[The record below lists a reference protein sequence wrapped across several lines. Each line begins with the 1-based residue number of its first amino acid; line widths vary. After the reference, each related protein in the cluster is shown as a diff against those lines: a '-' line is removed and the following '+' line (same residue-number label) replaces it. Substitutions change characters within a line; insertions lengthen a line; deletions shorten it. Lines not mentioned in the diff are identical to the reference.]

1 LQLGIA
7 YRQLRKN
14 LLSLLMISLAAQHRA
29 LAISLP
35 LLLLLAG
42 LPALAPAQSPP
53 PVSSAPYPG
62 TITLRVDATD
72 LDHRVMRVQQTLP
85 VRAANNVQPLSL
97 FFPRWLPG
105 NHAPN
110 GDVSRLAGLKINARS
125 AKGEQTL
132 AWQRDPLDTHRFQL
146 QLPAATSALEMQFEY
161 LSPVSSKSSGRVV
174 MTREMLNVQWNNL
187 VLYPA
192 GFEARNIPVN
202 ANLRLPTGWNYGTAL
217 RPTSNVNQDGVQFET
232 VSLET
237 LVDSPV
243 FAGRH
248 LRQYALDASGTARP
262 VALTVVADTAEQ
274 LKASDAQ
281 IEAHRELV
289 RQADKLFGS
298 RHFAHYDF
306 LLALS
311 DQQSGIGLEHH
322 QSSENGVKPNYFE
335 DWDKRV
341 GSRELLPHEYVHSWN
356 GKFRR
361 PADLNT
367 PHFNVPMQNS
377 LLWLYE
383 GQTQFWGWVLA
394 ARSGLVTVAQS
405 RDELAQ
411 NAASLDQRIGR
422 TWRNLQDTT
431 HDAVM
436 STRGRDKDWR
446 SWQRGSGDYYGE
458 ALLIWLDADSL
469 IREKTNNAKSMDDFA
484 RAFFAIRDGELGPV
498 TYRFEDI
505 VSSLNAVLP
514 FDWAAFLRKRL
525 DSNNAGAPL
534 DGLKRSGWQLVFRDK
549 PSEQYKAEEA
559 EDKVADFSYSI
570 GLRVDNDGKV
580 SGVQWDSPAFKAG
593 LAPGVTLLAVNQRAY
608 KAELMKSA
616 ITANKEDPAG
626 NSGQAQELELLVKD
640 ADLFRTVKIN
650 YRGGLRYPH
659 LERLPNTEDRLSALH
674 TPR

>member
-1 LQLGIA
+1 MRLFAQA
-7 YRQLRKN
+7 YA
-14 LLSLLMISLAAQHRA
+14 SSAFSALMWMGLTAGCLPSAHAQQPPQPAA
-29 LAISLP
+29 
-35 LLLLLAG
+35 
-42 LPALAPAQSPP
+42 
-53 PVSSAPYPG
+53 VSVSNAPYPG
-62 TITLRVDATD
+62 TISLRVDATD

-85 VRAANNVQPLSL
+85 VRAANSAQPLSL

-125 AKGEQTL
+125 AKGESPLVWT
-132 AWQRDPLDTHRFQL
+132 RDPLDTHRIQV
-146 QLPAATSALEMQFEY
+146 QLPAGTTALEMQFEY
-161 LSPVSSKSSGRVV
+161 LSPVSAKSSGRVV

-192 GFEARNIPVN
+192 GFEARNIQVS
-202 ANLRLPTGWNYGTAL
+202 ASLRLPANWNYGTAL
-217 RPTSNVNQDGVQFET
+217 RTNVNTTSNVNKEAVQFET

-243 FAGRH
+243 FAGQHVRKFE
-248 LRQYALDASGTARP
+248 LDAPGSARP
-262 VALTVVADTAEQ
+262 VSLTLLADTADK

-281 IEAHRELV
+281 MEAHRELV
-289 RQADKLFGS
+289 RQSDKLFGS

-311 DQQSGIGLEHH
+311 DNLSGIGLEHH
-322 QSSENGVKPNYFE
+322 QSSENAVKPNYFE

-394 ARSGLVTVAQS
+394 ARSGLTSTTQA

-411 NAASLDQRIGR
+411 NAASLDKRVGR
-422 TWRNLQDTT
+422 QWRNLQDTT
-431 HDAVM
+431 NDPIM
-436 STRGRDKDWR
+436 SGRGRDKDWR
-446 SWQRGSGDYYGE
+446 SWQRSSGDYYGE
-458 ALLIWLDADSL
+458 SLLIWLDADSL
-469 IREKTNNAKSMDDFA
+469 IREKTNGVKSMDDFA

-498 TYRFEDI
+498 TYRFEDV
-505 VSSLNAVLP
+505 VSTLNGVLP
-514 FDWAAFLRKRL
+514 YDWAAFLRQRL
-525 DSNNAGAPL
+525 DSNSSTAPL
-534 DGLKRSGWQLVFRDK
+534 DGLQRSGWQLVYRDQ
-549 PSEQYKAEEA
+549 PSDQYKADEA
-559 EDKVADFSYSI
+559 EDKVADFGYSI
-570 GLRVDNDGKV
+570 GLRIEADGKV
-580 SGVQWDSPAFKAG
+580 SGVQWESPAFRAG

-608 KAELMKSA
+608 KAELLKTA
-616 ITANKEDPAG
+616 IT
-626 NSGQAQELELLVKD
+626 NSKDAKDNSAAPLELLVRD
-640 ADLFRTVKIN
+640 GDLFRTLKID

-659 LERLPNTEDRLSALH
+659 LERLPNTEDRLTPLH
-674 TPR
+674 APR

>member
-1 LQLGIA
+1 M
-7 YRQLRKN
+7 RS
-14 LLSLLMISLAAQHRA
+14 LSQACAFSALIWMGWTAVCLPKAQAQQPPQPAAIPIS
-29 LAISLP
+29 S
-35 LLLLLAG
+35 
-42 LPALAPAQSPP
+42 
-53 PVSSAPYPG
+53 VPYPG
-62 TITLRVDATD
+62 TISLRVDATD

-85 VRAANNVQPLSL
+85 VRPNNGAQSLSL
-97 FFPRWLPG
+97 YFPRWLPG
-105 NHAPN
+105 NHAPS

-125 AKGEQTL
+125 AKAEATL
-132 AWQRDPLDTHRFQL
+132 AWTRDPLDTHRI
-146 QLPAATSALEMQFEY
+146 QLPLPAGTTALEMQFEY

-174 MTREMLNVQWNNL
+174 MTRDMLNVQWNNL

-192 GFEARNIPVN
+192 GFEARNIQVS
-202 ANLRLPTGWNYGTAL
+202 ASLRLPSAWNHGTAL
-217 RPTSNVNQDGVQFET
+217 RPTSNVKQDWLQFET
-232 VSLET
+232 VNLET

-248 LRQYALDASGTARP
+248 VRKFELDAPGTPRP
-262 VALTVVADTAEQ
+262 VSMTVVADTAEQ

-289 RQADKLFGS
+289 RQSDKLFGS

-335 DWDKRV
+335 DWDKRT
-341 GSRELLPHEYVHSWN
+341 GSRELLPHEYTHSWN

-394 ARSGLVTVAQS
+394 ARSGLLSAAQS

-411 NAASLDQRIGR
+411 NAASLDHRVGR
-422 TWRNLQDTT
+422 QWRNLQDTT
-431 HDAVM
+431 NDAIM
-436 STRGRDKDWR
+436 SGRGRDKDWR

-458 ALLIWLDADSL
+458 SLLIWLDADSL
-469 IREKTNNAKSMDDFA
+469 IREKTNGTKSMDDFA

-505 VSSLNAVLP
+505 VSTLNGVLP
-514 FDWAAFLRKRL
+514 HDWAAFLRQRL
-525 DSNNAGAPL
+525 DSNNATAPL
-534 DGLKRSGWQLVFRDK
+534 DGLKRSGWQLVYRDK
-549 PSEQYKAEEA
+549 PSDQYKADEA
-559 EDKVADFSYSI
+559 EDKVADFGYSI
-570 GLRVDNDGKV
+570 GLRIEADGKV

-608 KAELMKSA
+608 KAELLKTA
-616 ITANKEDPAG
+616 IT
-626 NSGQAQELELLVKD
+626 NSKDATDSNAAPLELLVRD
-640 ADLFRTVKIN
+640 GDLFRSLKID

-659 LERLPNTEDRLSALH
+659 LERLPNTEDRLTPLH
-674 TPR
+674 APR

>member
-1 LQLGIA
+1 MRSFAQA
-7 YRQLRKN
+7 
-14 LLSLLMISLAAQHRA
+14 SAFPALMWMGLTAGCWPGAQA
-29 LAISLP
+29 QPQPA
-35 LLLLLAG
+35 
-42 LPALAPAQSPP
+42 LPAAI

-62 TITLRVDATD
+62 TISLRVDASD

-85 VRAANNVQPLSL
+85 VRASSRAQPLSL
-97 FFPRWLPG
+97 YFPRWLPG

-110 GDVSRLAGLKINARS
+110 GDVSRLAGLKINTRS
-125 AKGEQTL
+125 AKGESSL
-132 AWQRDPLDTHRFQL
+132 AWTRDPLDAHRIQL
-146 QLPAATSALEMQFEY
+146 QLPAGTTALEMQFEY

-174 MTREMLNVQWNNL
+174 MTRDMLNVQWNNL

-192 GFEARNIPVN
+192 GFEARNIQVS
-202 ANLRLPTGWNYGTAL
+202 ASLRLPADWNYGTAL
-217 RPTSNVNQDGVQFET
+217 RATSNVSPVGMQFET
-232 VSLET
+232 VNLET

-248 LRQYALDASGTARP
+248 VRKFELDGAGTARS
-262 VALTVVADTAEQ
+262 VAMTVVADTAEQ

-289 RQADKLFGS
+289 RQSDKLFAS

-311 DQQSGIGLEHH
+311 DQQTGIGLEHH

-335 DWDKRV
+335 DWDKRA

-394 ARSGLVTVAQS
+394 ARSGLLSAAQS

-411 NAASLDQRIGR
+411 TAASLDHRVGR
-422 TWRNLQDTT
+422 QWRNLQDTT
-431 HDAVM
+431 NDAIM
-436 STRGRDKDWR
+436 SGRGRDKDWR

-458 ALLIWLDADSL
+458 SLLIWLDADSL
-469 IREKTNNAKSMDDFA
+469 IREKTNGANSMDEFA

-498 TYRFEDI
+498 TYRFEDV
-505 VSSLNAVLP
+505 VSTLNGVLP
-514 FDWAAFLRKRL
+514 HDWAAFLRQRL
-525 DSNNAGAPL
+525 DSNNATAPL
-534 DGLKRSGWQLVFRDK
+534 DGLKRSGWQLVYRDK
-549 PSEQYKAEEA
+549 PSEQYKADEA
-559 EDKVADFSYSI
+559 EDKVADFGYSI
-570 GLRVDNDGKV
+570 GLRIEADGKV
-580 SGVQWDSPAFKAG
+580 SGVQWESPAFKAG

-608 KAELMKSA
+608 KAELLKTA
-616 ITANKEDPAG
+616 IT
-626 NSGQAQELELLVKD
+626 NSKDAKDNSAAPLELLVRD
-640 ADLFRTVKIN
+640 GDLFRTLKID

-659 LERLPNTEDRLSALH
+659 LERLPNTEDRLTPLH
-674 TPR
+674 APR